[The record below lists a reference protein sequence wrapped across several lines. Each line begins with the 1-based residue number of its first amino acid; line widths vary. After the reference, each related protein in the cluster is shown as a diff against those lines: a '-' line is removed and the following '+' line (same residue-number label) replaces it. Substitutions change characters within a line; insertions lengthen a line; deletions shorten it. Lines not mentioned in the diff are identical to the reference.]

1 MIEEI
6 LDRFE
11 SSIHDA
17 ARKFYGVA
25 VGTVTSQLDPMGLGR
40 VQLKLPMIDSTDS
53 SAWARVAVPM
63 AGASRGTYLIPDV
76 GDEVLVAFEHGD
88 INAPYV
94 IGALWNLKA
103 PPPLPSPLPQIRT
116 IRTQA
121 GNEITITEIPATIT
135 ISTPAGQKIVLS
147 PTGIQITTGSS
158 AINLTPDGITVS
170 GTPNLTLTAT
180 AAINITAPNITVNG
194 SAAATFQSGGVC
206 NVTAPLVKV
215 N

>member
-88 INAPYV
+88 LNAPYV

-121 GNEITITEIPATIT
+121 GNEIT

-180 AAINITAPNITVNG
+180 AAINVTAPNITVNG
-194 SAAATFQSGGVC
+194 SAAATLQSGGVC